1 MKTFF
6 DLFKRRPKKT
16 QKNDPAMQM
25 LLRSVAMT
33 NEKELTCDEVFALLD
48 QFAEMVKRGEDA
60 AGFMP
65 LVQKHLTM
73 CPDCREEYETLL
85 RILDGP
91 AE

>member
-6 DLFKRRPKKT
+6 DLFKHRPKKT
-16 QKNDPAMQM
+16 QKNDLAMQM
-25 LLRSVAMT
+25 LLRSVTMT
-33 NEKELTCDEVFALLD
+33 DETELTCDEVFALLD

-85 RILDGP
+85 KMMDDS
-91 AE
+91 AQ